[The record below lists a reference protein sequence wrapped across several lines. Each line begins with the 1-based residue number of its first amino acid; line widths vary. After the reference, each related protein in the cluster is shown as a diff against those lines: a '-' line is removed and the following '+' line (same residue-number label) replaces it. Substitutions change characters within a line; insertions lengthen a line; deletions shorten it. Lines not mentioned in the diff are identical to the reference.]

1 MNILA
6 QLFGLC
12 ALILMFYS
20 YQKDNK
26 KGFLLIQIFANLF
39 YGIQYFLL
47 NAISAMASNIISII
61 RCTVFYKYENKE
73 RKITVYV
80 LLLFEIAI
88 VILGI
93 FTFENIYSVIPV
105 FIACVYTYGSWQKKL
120 KITYS
125 IGVTVAILWII
136 FNFVVGAYVAIIGS
150 VIELIGSIIGLM
162 KIRNKNLRS
171 DFRES
176 VSK

>member
-1 MNILA
+1 M
-6 QLFGLC
+6 
-12 ALILMFYS
+12 
-20 YQKDNK
+20 
-26 KGFLLIQIFANLF
+26 
-39 YGIQYFLL
+39 
-47 NAISAMASNIISII
+47 
-61 RCTVFYKYENKE
+61 
-73 RKITVYV
+73 
-80 LLLFEIAI
+80 LFEIAI